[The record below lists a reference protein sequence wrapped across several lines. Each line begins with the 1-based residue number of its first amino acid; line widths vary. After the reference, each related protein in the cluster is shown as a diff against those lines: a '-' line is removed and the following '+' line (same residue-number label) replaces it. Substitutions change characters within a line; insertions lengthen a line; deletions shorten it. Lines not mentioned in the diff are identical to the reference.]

1 VVLVRIEVFPMGPFQ
16 VNSYLLTCKK
26 THEVVVVDPGD
37 EAEVLVRLLRERDAT
52 PTAILSTHGHL
63 DHVSGN
69 RVVQDAFD
77 CPILMHKADLPLL
90 EAFDSQAAAFGLDL
104 PTPPAPG
111 GTLVPG
117 QPFSFGEC
125 SLEVLHTPGHS
136 PGSVTLVSGQDAISG
151 DVLFSGSIGRT
162 DLPGGDIR
170 TLLRSI
176 DEVLVPLGDEMR
188 IHPGHGP
195 ATDIGRER
203 RSNPFL
209 QPEMRS
215 QFL

>member
-1 VVLVRIEVFPMGPFQ
+1 MRIEVFPMGPFQ

-90 EAFDSQAAAFGLDL
+90 
-104 PTPPAPG
+104 
-111 GTLVPG
+111 
-117 QPFSFGEC
+117 
-125 SLEVLHTPGHS
+125 
-136 PGSVTLVSGQDAISG
+136 
-151 DVLFSGSIGRT
+151 
-162 DLPGGDIR
+162 
-170 TLLRSI
+170 
-176 DEVLVPLGDEMR
+176 
-188 IHPGHGP
+188 
-195 ATDIGRER
+195 
-203 RSNPFL
+203 
-209 QPEMRS
+209 
-215 QFL
+215 